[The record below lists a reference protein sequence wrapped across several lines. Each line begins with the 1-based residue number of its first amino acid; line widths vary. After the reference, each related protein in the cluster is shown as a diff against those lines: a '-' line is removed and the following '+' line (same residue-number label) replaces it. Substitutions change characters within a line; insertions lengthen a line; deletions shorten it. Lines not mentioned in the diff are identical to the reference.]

1 MRTFV
6 QLRRSLNE
14 TTELGH
20 RMNGLERR
28 IGIHG
33 EVLKDVLKALEAL
46 ERPAPQTRRSIG
58 FRPKT

>member
-6 QLRRSLNE
+6 QLRRTLNE

-33 EVLKDVLKALEAL
+33 EVLKDVLKGLGG
-46 ERPAPQTRRSIG
+46 T
-58 FRPKT
+58 